1 MVDGKRT
8 RSLYY
13 IVRGRGMQTTR
24 RCGIVQHRR
33 RRKDTQESGRSDSS
47 SQKWSGH
54 SFARCRCPQMTEEK
68 RASERAR
75 NWQSGNV
82 IIHPVC
88 VVGRSDFHPKPS
100 YLSLSLSVSFGD
112 HCRPRSCVVP
122 LFGRRA
128 ELHLLLLLLLLLFSF
143 PFPDRL
149 RRRHL
154 QWASRS
160 DGCVR
165 CSSGRGSVTITIIS
179 GEIVGRRGGVMVG
192 QRKRTR
198 NGERGAISL
207 SPYLYKSCQK
217 HGP

>member
-24 RCGIVQHRR
+24 RCGIVQHGRR
-33 RRKDTQESGRSDSS
+33 RQDTQESFRSDSS

-88 VVGRSDFHPKPS
+88 CGSLRFPPKAV
-100 YLSLSLSVSFGD
+100 LSLSLSVSFGD

-122 LFGRRA
+122 LFG
-128 ELHLLLLLLLLLFSF
+128 LSSVGPLLL
-143 PFPDRL
+143 PF
-149 RRRHL
+149 
-154 QWASRS
+154 SRS
-160 DGCVR
+160 ITDAEDG
-165 CSSGRGSVTITIIS
+165 
-179 GEIVGRRGGVMVG
+179 GG
-192 QRKRTR
+192 
-198 NGERGAISL
+198 I
-207 SPYLYKSCQK
+207 
-217 HGP
+217 